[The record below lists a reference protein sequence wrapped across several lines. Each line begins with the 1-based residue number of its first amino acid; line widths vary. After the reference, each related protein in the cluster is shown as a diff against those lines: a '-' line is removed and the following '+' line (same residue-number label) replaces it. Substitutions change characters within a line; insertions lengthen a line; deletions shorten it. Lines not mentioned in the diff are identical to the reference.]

1 MKLKRIF
8 ACALALVFTASTI
21 IAQPA
26 SAKKS
31 VKNVD
36 ESQEII
42 CSETNEGLT
51 KLNDK
56 SEKVNTN
63 FSPEKEADE
72 PDDSDSENSE
82 TETDEIAYD
91 DDETDEKIETL
102 NKQIEIL
109 RRENTTLKIK
119 SGILNLLKTCSR
131 KLVTCV
137 LVLLTSFVLLIS
149 TDKGIQILNNAIDN
163 FGGPEF
169 RQGLYPTDILRIHT
183 YAGVTIS
190 TIPTLL
196 ALLFV

>member
-8 ACALALVFTASTI
+8 ACALTSIFTSVAI

-56 SEKVNTN
+56 SKKVNTN

-82 TETDEIAYD
+82 TETGEIAYD
-91 DDETDEKIETL
+91 DDETDENIETL

-109 RRENTTLKIK
+109 RRDNTTLKIK
-119 SGILNLLKTCSR
+119 SGILNLIKTCTR
-131 KLVTCV
+131 KLVAGTLAFV
-137 LVLLTSFVLLIS
+137 TSLVFLIS
-149 TDKGIQILNNAIDN
+149 TRPGIYILDSALDN
-163 FGGPEF
+163 FYGNE
-169 RQGLYPTDILRIHT
+169 RADHDRASH
-183 YAGVTIS
+183 ACSGVTIS